1 MWIMATYKPKT
12 YDLVEAFR
20 VIENQLTNSMMRNI
34 SKHIGDEKAENFNWS
49 MWQAEQLNALHEYKL
64 QSEKFFEN
72 YSGAV
77 SNEIDMLITETYKN
91 AQLQTENEIL
101 KAIKGG
107 YKTTKSESNF
117 FKINERK
124 LNALMGATKSDFKD
138 ATKAMLRTT
147 GDEYR
152 KIIFNAQVY
161 ANTGTGTV
169 RQAIDMATKDFLSKG
184 INCIEYSNGARVPI
198 DSYAE
203 MALRTTNARAT
214 LLGEGTKRKEWKVT
228 TVIVTPN
235 ASGCPKCL
243 EWVGKVYIDDVWS
256 GGKSKDGNYP
266 LLSTAI
272 EGGLYHPNCR
282 DSHSTYFEG
291 VNTKPK
297 PMTAEE
303 KAEASRV
310 YALQQQQRYCE
321 RNVRKYK
328 RLAEYS
334 LDPDNKAKY
343 EGLRDKWTGNLNEL
357 VKDNPELRLKPERV
371 KTYGIDLNNLK
382 WSDSPKKMLQK
393 QITALDESMSVL
405 KQKTYSNIWKDD
417 VTVEDYAS
425 KKDKIQAKK
434 DYFENKI
441 LIGEDVEKFSKLLAD
456 LDDFEKN
463 GELFEKLSKQKDS
476 LLPKPKVKKSKAG
489 DYYTQER
496 KDNALWFKD
505 KYGGDKT
512 FRPETGRVWK
522 QLEQD
527 EKYAL
532 YDYTSGS
539 GKFNRPLS
547 GFEGDWY
554 NNKGVGKVDLNY
566 EGGKKEIMK
575 MTSALEKTSSEHDV
589 WLQRGCTNPAMNSFF
604 GIDNFGSLSNEELQK
619 FVGETHQ
626 ITSFVSCGSGKG
638 SGFGGDVIMNIY
650 CPKGTKMIYAEPF
663 SHYNGRTGLYDSNG
677 NYKYEWDGKSNES
690 RIGSEFET
698 IIQRGYTYRVTK
710 IERSGYKI
718 YIDLECRIEQGN
730 YFVK

>member
-1 MWIMATYKPKT
+1 MATYKPKI
-12 YDLVEAFR
+12 YDLAEAFR
-20 VIENQLTNSMMRNI
+20 VIEEQLTDSMMRNI

-64 QSEKFFEN
+64 QSEKFFQN

-77 SNEIDMLITETYKN
+77 SNEIDTLLTETFMK
-91 AQLQTENEIL
+91 AELDTEHDIL
-101 KAIKGG
+101 HAIKYG
-107 YKTTKSESNF
+107 YKTDKSESNF
-117 FKINERK
+117 FKINEKK

-152 KIIFNAQVY
+152 RIIFNAQVY

-169 RQAIDMATKDFLSKG
+169 RQAVDMATKDFLSKG
-184 INCIEYSNGARVPI
+184 INCIEYANGAKVPI

-203 MALRTTNARAT
+203 MALRTTNTRAT
-214 LLGEGTKRKEWKVT
+214 LYGEGTKRKDWNVT

-256 GGKSKDGNYP
+256 GGKSKDGAYP

-272 EGGLYHPNCR
+272 AGGLYHPNCR
-282 DSHSTYFEG
+282 DSHSTYFDG
-291 VNTKPK
+291 INTPPK

-310 YALQQQQRYCE
+310 YELQQKQRYCE

-328 RLAEYS
+328 RLSEYS

-357 VKDNPELRLKPERV
+357 VKKNPELRLKPDRV

-393 QITALDESMSVL
+393 QINALDDSMNTL
-405 KQKTYSNIWKDD
+405 KQKKYSNIWKDD

-425 KKDKIQAKK
+425 KKDKIQSKK
-434 DYFENKI
+434 DYFQNKI
-441 LIGEDVEKFSKLLAD
+441 LNGDDVDKFSKLLD
-456 LDDFEKN
+456 DVNDFELN

-476 LLPKPKVKKSKAG
+476 LLPKPKVKKTENN
-489 DYYTQER
+489 YTQDR
-496 KDNALWFKD
+496 KDKALWLKD
-505 KYGGDKT
+505 KNEGDKV
-512 FRPETGRVWK
+512 FRPETGEVWK
-522 QLEQD
+522 QLDD
-527 EKYAL
+527 EEKHAL

-547 GFEGDWY
+547 GFEGSWSSYDK
-554 NNKGVGKVDLNY
+554 KGVGKVDLNY
-566 EGGKKEIMK
+566 EGGKKQIEK

-589 WLQRGCTNPAMNSFF
+589 WLQRGCGNEAMDSFF
-604 GIDNFGSLSNEELQK
+604 GIDNFRSLSNDELQNL
-619 FVGETHQ
+619 VGETHQ

-638 SGFGGDVIMNIY
+638 TGFSNDVIMNIY
-650 CPKGTKMIYAEPF
+650 CPKGTKKIYAEPF
-663 SHYNGRTGLYDSNG
+663 SHYNGEHGEYDSNG
-677 NYKYEWDGKSNES
+677 NYKYEWDGKSKENY
-690 RIGSEFET
+690 IGNEFET
-698 IIQRGYTYRVTK
+698 IIQRGYSYRVTK
-710 IERSGYKI
+710 IEKVGNRTF
-718 YIDLECRIEQGN
+718 IDLECRIEQGN

>member
-1 MWIMATYKPKT
+1 MWIMATYKPKN
-12 YDLVEAFR
+12 YDLVEAFG
-20 VIENQLTNSMMRNI
+20 VIENQLTDSMMRNLE
-34 SKHIGDEKAENFNWS
+34 KHVNDELAEGFDWS

-64 QSEKFFEN
+64 QSEKFFKN

-77 SNEIDMLITETYKN
+77 SNEIDLLLTETYKE

-107 YKTTKSESNF
+107 YKAKKSESNF
-117 FKINERK
+117 FKINDKK

-147 GDEYR
+147 HDEYR

-161 ANTGTGTV
+161 ANTGAGTV

-184 INCIEYSNGARVPI
+184 INCIEYSNGAKVPI

-203 MALRTTNARAT
+203 MALRTTNTRAT
-214 LLGEGTKRKEWKVT
+214 LYGEGIKRKEWNVT

-256 GGKSKDGNYP
+256 GGKSKDGAYP

-272 EGGLYHPNCR
+272 QGGLYHPNCR

-291 VNTKPK
+291 VNSPPHPPTE
-297 PMTAEE
+297 EE
-303 KAEASRV
+303 KDEASRI
-310 YALQQQQRYCE
+310 YQLQQRQRCCE

-334 LDPDNKAKY
+334 LDPDNKSKY
-343 EGLRDKWTGNLNEL
+343 ANLENKWRGNLDEL
-357 VKDNPELRLKPERV
+357 LKNNPELRLKPERL

-382 WSDSPKKMLQK
+382 WSDSPQKMLQK
-393 QITALDESMSVL
+393 QIDSLDNSMNVL

-417 VTVEDYAS
+417 VTVADFAS

-434 DYFENKI
+434 AYFQNKI
-441 LIGEDVEKFSKLLAD
+441 LLGDDVDKFSKLLDD
-456 LDDFEKN
+456 LEDFEKN
-463 GELFEKLSKQKDS
+463 GELFEKLNKQKND
-476 LLPKPKVKKSKAG
+476 LLPKPKVKKSEN
-489 DYYTQER
+489 YSQER
-496 KDNALWFKD
+496 KDKALWFKD
-505 KYGGDKT
+505 KMEGDKV
-512 FRPETGRVWK
+512 FRPETGKVWK
-522 QLEQD
+522 VLEDD

-547 GFEGDWY
+547 GFAGSWG
-554 NNKGVGKVDLNY
+554 NNKGVGKVDLDY

-575 MTSALEKTSSEHDV
+575 MTSALEKTSSNYDV
-589 WLQRGCTNPAMNSFF
+589 WLQRGCGNEAMDSFF
-604 GIDNFGSLSNEELQK
+604 GIKNFGSLSNEDLQK
-619 FVGETHQ
+619 LVGEQHQ
-626 ITSFVSCGSGKG
+626 ITSFVSCGSGKD

-663 SHYNGRTGLYDSNG
+663 SHYNADTVNLD
-677 NYKYEWDGKSNES
+677 WDGVKKANK
-690 RIGSEFET
+690 IGYEFET
-698 IIQRGYTYRVTK
+698 IIQRGYSYRVTK
-710 IERSGYKI
+710 IEKKYGTVYM
-718 YIDLECRIEQGN
+718 DLECRIEQGN
-730 YFVK
+730 YFVP